1 MIGLIDVGGGM
12 RGIYSAAVLDWCID
26 NNIQFDWTFGVSAGS
41 NNITS
46 FVAGQRGRSYRFYV
60 EYPRRKE
67 YMGLWQKIKTGNF
80 LNLDYVYGVLS
91 ASDGEDPLD
100 YDTMMA
106 SPMNMCV
113 VASDALTGDPVYF
126 YKETYKRDDYGFISA
141 SCCVPWVNQP
151 TNYRGHLYYDGGFSD
166 PIPIEK
172 AFELGCDKV
181 IVLLTRPRDFYRNPK
196 RDRKLA
202 RPIRRKYPQTAE
214 KLARRA
220 ELYNEELDLVKHYEK
235 EGRAMIIA
243 PDTIE
248 GMDTLTRNREK
259 QNHLYQKG
267 LADAPAML
275 DFMR

>member
-91 ASDGEDPLD
+91 ASDGEDPL
-100 YDTMMA
+100 
-106 SPMNMCV
+106 
-113 VASDALTGDPVYF
+113 VYF

-220 ELYNEELDLVKHYEK
+220 
-235 EGRAMIIA
+235 
-243 PDTIE
+243 
-248 GMDTLTRNREK
+248 MDTDSTNHTGQNPESLVFDSDWVSADTMIHAHREDGVNRQLHRTRQHLLVECLLAIAQLIR
-259 QNHLYQKG
+259 QNISARRRSILNWTDR
-267 LADAPAML
+267 L
-275 DFMR
+275 